1 MCGITG
7 FIDFSKSANNNS
19 IIRSMTSSLKHRGPD
34 GSGFWSKEDFGIYF
48 GHRRLSII
56 DLSENGSQPFQSN
69 SSRYIITFNGE
80 IYNYHDLK
88 KDINIPLKG
97 NSDTEI
103 LVEYIEKFGIDKTLK
118 EAKGMFAFALWDNQ
132 DESLI
137 LCRDRMGEKPLY
149 YGFQNNIFMFA
160 SELKSLKFHPKFDKT
175 INENALSKYFTY
187 GYIPAPMSIYKNI
200 YKLLPGH
207 YLKIDYNTFKNDTSY
222 KFDPLNY
229 WSFTKKHSER
239 KNFNLNIS
247 ENEALDQF
255 DNFLTKAVKEQMISD
270 VPLGAFLSGG
280 IDSSLVTSIMQKIS
294 SKPIKTFTIGFEDKK
309 FNEAHHAK
317 KVANFLGTDHTE
329 LYISESNALSIIS
342 KIPEIYCEPFA
353 DSSQIP
359 TFLVSK
365 LAKNDVSVSLSGDGG
380 DELFF
385 GYSRYYFAIKVWEKI
400 KYLPLII
407 RKLASSLIAK
417 SPNRFLDITFFWLS
431 FIITEFNKN
440 NNSLGRLVK
449 KSRLLLECSSDMEL
463 YKYLISRWTE
473 PNNFVLNN
481 NEINNSFGEENYLN
495 TPGESFKSHMM
506 SFDALSYLPDDI
518 LVKVDRA
525 AMANSLET
533 RVPLLDK
540 DVIEFSLSIPE
551 SIKCKNSPKSFL
563 KKSLN
568 RYLPKELIDRPK
580 MGFGVPISSWISGE
594 LKDWCCDL
602 LDPTKLKN
610 QGLIDYSDVK
620 EKFDEHLAGK
630 NDWHAHLWQ
639 VIVFQQWLE
648 NE

>member
-7 FIDFSKSANNNS
+7 FIDFSNSTNNNS
-19 IIRSMTSSLKHRGPD
+19 IIRSMTNSLKHRGPD
-34 GSGFWSKEDFGIYF
+34 GSGFWSKKDFGIYF

-56 DLSENGSQPFQSN
+56 DLSENGSQPFQSS
-69 SSRYIITFNGE
+69 SSRFIITFNGE
-80 IYNYHDLK
+80 IYNYHKLK
-88 KDINIPLKG
+88 KDIDTTLKG
-97 NSDTEI
+97 SSDTEI
-103 LVEYIEKFGIDKTLK
+103 LVEYIEKFGIYKTLK
-118 EAKGMFAFALWDNQ
+118 EAKGMFAFALWDKK
-132 DESLI
+132 EKSLI

-149 YGFQNNIFMFA
+149 YGLQNNVFMFA
-160 SELKSLKFHPKFDKT
+160 SELKSLKAHPQFDKT
-175 INENALSKYFTY
+175 LDKNALSKYFTY
-187 GYIPAPMSIYKNI
+187 GYIPAPMSIYENI
-200 YKLLPGH
+200 YKLPPGH
-207 YLKIDYNTFKNDTSY
+207 YLKINYDILKNDKSY
-222 KFDPLNY
+222 KFKPIKY
-229 WSFTKKHSER
+229 WSYATQFNER

-255 DNFLTKAVKEQMISD
+255 DDLLTKAVKEQMISD

-280 IDSSLVTSIMQKIS
+280 IDSSLVSSIMQKIS
-294 SKPIKTFTIGFEDKK
+294 SKPIKTFTIGFENKK

-329 LYISESNALSIIS
+329 LYMSESNALSIIP
-342 KIPEIYCEPFA
+342 KIPNIYCEPFA

-385 GYSRYYFAIKVWEKI
+385 GYSRYYFAIKVWGKI
-400 KYLPLII
+400 KYLPFEI

-417 SPNRFLDITFFWLS
+417 TNERFLDITLFWLS
-431 FIITEFNKN
+431 FIIKEFNRESK
-440 NNSLGRLVK
+440 SLGRLVK
-449 KSRLLLECSSDMEL
+449 KSRYLLECSSDVQL
-463 YKYLISRWTE
+463 YKYLISKWTE
-473 PNNFVLNN
+473 PNNFVLGNN
-481 NEINNSFGEENYLN
+481 KIDKSFGEKNYLN
-495 TPGESFKSHMM
+495 SPEESYKSHMM

-525 AMANSLET
+525 AMSNSLET

-540 DVIEFSLSIPE
+540 DVVEFSLSLPE
-551 SIKCKNSPKSFL
+551 LIKCTSVPKSFL

-568 RYLPKELIDRPK
+568 RYLPNELIERPK

-602 LDPTKLKN
+602 LEPTKLKN
-610 QGLIDYSDVK
+610 QGLIDYLDVE
-620 EKFDEHLAGK
+620 EKLNEHLTEK